1 MAGWQQEGAAM
12 ARVRYLERADLAAE
26 HQPLYDEIA
35 ASRGGLPPNFQALLN
50 SPVASARMAVLG
62 AYVRFETPLP
72 ARIKALALLTA
83 AREAEGDYVWAMNHP
98 QAQSA
103 GLGEDIINAIRERR
117 APEGLAPADARIVQF
132 TLELLRQH
140 RIADATFQ
148 AVQHRLG
155 DAGVIDLLLLIGY
168 YHSLAHTL
176 GALEVGPPPGVP
188 STRLR

>member
-1 MAGWQQEGAAM
+1 M
-12 ARVRYLERADLAAE
+12 ARVWYLERADLAPE
-26 HQPLYDEIA
+26 HQPLYDDIA
-35 ASRGGLPPNFQALLN
+35 ASRGSVPPNCKALLH

-83 AREAEGDYVWAMNHP
+83 AREAEGDYVWAMNQP
-98 QAQSA
+98 QARSA

-117 APEGLAPADARIVQF
+117 APEGLAPEDASIVQF

-168 YHSLAHTL
+168 YYSLAHTL

-188 STRLR
+188 STLSR

>member
-1 MAGWQQEGAAM
+1 MTGWQQEGVSM
-12 ARVRYLERADLAAE
+12 ARVRYLERADLVPE

-35 ASRGGLPPNFQALLN
+35 ARRGGVPPNFKALLN

-72 ARIKALALLTA
+72 ARVKALALLTA
-83 AREAEGDYVWAMNHP
+83 AREARGDYVWAMNQP
-98 QAQSA
+98 QARSA
-103 GLGEDIINAIRERR
+103 GLGDDIINAIREQR
-117 APEGLAPADARIVQF
+117 APDGLAPEDASIVQF

-140 RIADATFQ
+140 RIADATFR

-155 DAGVIDLLLLIGY
+155 DAGVIDLLMLIGY

-188 STRLR
+188 STLSH

>member
-1 MAGWQQEGAAM
+1 M
-12 ARVRYLERADLAAE
+12 ARIRYLERADLAPE
-26 HQPLYDEIA
+26 HQPLYDDIA
-35 ASRGGLPPNFQALLN
+35 ASRGGLPSNCKVLLH
-50 SPVASARMAVLG
+50 SPVASARMAVVG

-83 AREAEGDYVWAMNHP
+83 VREAEGDYVWAMHQP
-98 QAQSA
+98 QARSA
-103 GLGEDIINAIRERR
+103 GLGDDIINAIRERR
-117 APEGLAPADARIVQF
+117 APEGLAPEDASIVQF

-155 DAGVIDLLLLIGY
+155 DAGVIDLLMLIGY
-168 YHSLAHTL
+168 DYSLAHTL

-188 STRLR
+188 STLSR

>member
-1 MAGWQQEGAAM
+1 MAGWQQEGASM
-12 ARVRYLERADLAAE
+12 ARVRYLERADLAPE

-35 ASRGGLPPNFQALLN
+35 ASRGGLPPNFKALLH

-83 AREAEGDYVWAMNHP
+83 AREAEGDYVWAMNQP
-98 QAQSA
+98 QARSA
-103 GLGEDIINAIRERR
+103 GLGDDIINAIRERR
-117 APEGLAPADARIVQF
+117 APDGLAPEEASVIQF

-155 DAGVIDLLLLIGY
+155 AAGVIDLLMLIGY

-188 STRLR
+188 STLSR

>member
-1 MAGWQQEGAAM
+1 M
-12 ARVRYLERADLAAE
+12 ARVRYLERADLAPE
-26 HQPLYDEIA
+26 HQPLYDDIA
-35 ASRGGLPPNFQALLN
+35 ASCGGVPPNFKALLN
-50 SPVASARMAVLG
+50 SPMASARMAVLG

-83 AREAEGDYVWAMNHP
+83 AREAEGDYVWAMNQP
-98 QAQSA
+98 QARSA
-103 GLGEDIINAIRERR
+103 GLGDDIINAIRERR
-117 APEGLAPADARIVQF
+117 APDGLAPEDASIVQF

-155 DAGVIDLLLLIGY
+155 DAGVIDLLMLIGY

-188 STRLR
+188 STLSR

>member
-1 MAGWQQEGAAM
+1 MAGWQQEGASM
-12 ARVRYLERADLAAE
+12 ARVRYLERADLTPA

-35 ASRGGLPPNFQALLN
+35 ASRGGLPPNFKALLN

-83 AREAEGDYVWAMNHP
+83 AREAEGDYVWAMNQP

-117 APEGLAPADARIVQF
+117 APDGLAPEDASIVQF

-155 DAGVIDLLLLIGY
+155 DAGVIDLLMLIGY

-188 STRLR
+188 STLSR